1 VKALVFG
8 STGML
13 GHAVVNELRAADIRT
28 ITVARS
34 GADVLFDH
42 EKQSVFEID
51 FGLEPGDYLINCIGL
66 ISHLIDENDPDSK
79 AKALSLNSL
88 LPQQLAALAEAHGAK
103 LIQIATDCVFSG
115 SQGGYTEDSPHDAL
129 DTYGKT
135 KSMGEVNS
143 ENVMHLRVSIIG
155 RELRG
160 KRSLLEWVLGQ
171 PRESV
176 IYGFTDRLWNGI
188 TTKAFGKI
196 VAGVINKEGF
206 VPGVVHAL
214 PADQLSKFELVSVIA
229 KQFGRE
235 DLTIVPKDTADK
247 RDLTLRTNKPELNN
261 KLWSDAGYPEIP
273 SIGQLVEEI
282 SG

>member
-196 VAGVINKEGF
+196 VAGVINREGF
-206 VPGVVHAL
+206 VPGVVHVL

-235 DLTIVPKDTADK
+235 DLTIVPKDTEHR

-273 SIGQLVEEI
+273 SISQLVEEI

>member
-13 GHAVVNELRAADIRT
+13 GHAVVSELRAADIKT
-28 ITVARS
+28 VTVARS
-34 GADVLFDH
+34 GAGVLFDH
-42 EKQSVFEID
+42 ERQSVFELD
-51 FGLEPGDYLINCIGL
+51 LGLEPGDYLINCIGL
-66 ISHLIDENDPDSK
+66 ISHLIDQNEPGSK

-115 SQGGYTEDSPHDAL
+115 SKGGYLEDSPHDAV

-135 KSMGEVNS
+135 KSMGEVKS

-171 PRESV
+171 PREAV

-206 VPGVVHAL
+206 VPGVVHVL
-214 PADQLSKFELVSVIA
+214 PADQLSKFELVSLIA
-229 KQFGRE
+229 KAFGRE
-235 DLTIVPKDTADK
+235 DLTVVPKDTSDK

-273 SIGQLVEEI
+273 SISQLVEEI

>member
-13 GHAVVNELRAADIRT
+13 GHAVVNELRATGIKT
-28 ITVARS
+28 VTVARS
-34 GADVLFDH
+34 GAEVLFDH
-42 EKQSVFEID
+42 ERQSVFELD
-51 FGLEPGDYLINCIGL
+51 LGLEPGDYLINCIGW
-66 ISHLIDENDPDSK
+66 ISHLIDENDPSSK

-115 SQGGYTEDSPHDAL
+115 SQGGYTEDSPHDAV

-135 KSMGEVNS
+135 KSMGEVKS

-171 PRESV
+171 PSEAV

-188 TTKAFGKI
+188 TTEAFGKI

-206 VPGVVHAL
+206 VPGVVHVL

-229 KQFGRE
+229 EQFGRE
-235 DLTIVPKDTADK
+235 DLTIIPKDTADK
-247 RDLTLRTNKPELNN
+247 RDLTLRTNKAQLNN

-273 SIGQLVEEI
+273 SISQLVEEI

>member
-1 VKALVFG
+1 VKAHVFG

-13 GHAVVNELRAADIRT
+13 GHAVVNELRAADIKT
-28 ITVARS
+28 VTVARS
-34 GADVLFDH
+34 GAEVLFDH
-42 EKQSVFEID
+42 ERQSVFELAL
-51 FGLEPGDYLINCIGL
+51 GLEPGDYLINCIGL
-66 ISHLIDENDPDSK
+66 ISHLIDENDPGSK

-115 SQGGYTEDSPHDAL
+115 SKGGYLEDGLHDAV

-135 KSMGEVNS
+135 KSMGEVKS

-171 PRESV
+171 PREAV

-206 VPGVVHAL
+206 VPGVVHVL

-273 SIGQLVEEI
+273 SISQLVEEI

>member
-1 VKALVFG
+1 MKALVLG

-13 GHAVVNELRAADIRT
+13 GHAVVSELRAADIKT
-28 ITVARS
+28 VTVARS

-42 EKQSVFEID
+42 ERQSVFELD
-51 FGLEPGDYLINCIGL
+51 LGLEPGDYLINCIGL
-66 ISHLIDENDPDSK
+66 ISHLIDENDPGSK

-88 LPQQLAALAEAHGAK
+88 LPHQLAAVAEAHGAK

-115 SQGGYTEDSPHDAL
+115 SKGGYLEDGLHDAV

-135 KSMGEVNS
+135 KSMGEVKS
-143 ENVMHLRVSIIG
+143 ENVMQLRVSIIG
-155 RELRG
+155 RELMG

-171 PRESV
+171 PREAV
-176 IYGFTDRLWNGI
+176 IDGFTDRLWNGI

-196 VAGVINKEGF
+196 VAGVISKEGF
-206 VPGVVHAL
+206 VPGVVHVL

-235 DLTIVPKDTADK
+235 DLTIVPKDTEHR
-247 RDLTLRTNKPELNN
+247 RDLTLQTNKPELND